1 MKQILTALLLALT
14 FNSQAMA
21 QQKTIKIRV
30 VETSDVHGCFF
41 PYDLIHRKP
50 KAGSLA
56 RVSSYVDSLRQEYN
70 DRLILLAN
78 GELLPG
84 QPTCYYYN
92 YINTKARNV
101 ASDVLNYMKYDAETF
116 GNHDVETGHAVYDKW
131 VGELK
136 CPVL

>member
-41 PYDLIHRKP
+41 PYDFINRKP

-70 DRLILLAN
+70 DRLILLDN
-78 GELLPG
+78 GEP
-84 QPTCYYYN
+84 
-92 YINTKARNV
+92 V
-101 ASDVLNYMKYDAETF
+101 EF
-116 GNHDVETGHAVYDKW
+116 GAPLFVIG
-131 VGELK
+131 
-136 CPVL
+136 

>member
-41 PYDLIHRKP
+41 PYDFINRKP

-70 DRLILLAN
+70 DRLILLDNGDDSIFISDDKFSTIAN
-78 GELLPG
+78 
-84 QPTCYYYN
+84 
-92 YINTKARNV
+92 V
-101 ASDVLNYMKYDAETF
+101 
-116 GNHDVETGHAVYDKW
+116 
-131 VGELK
+131 VGSVIDRK
-136 CPVL
+136 SVV